1 MIKVD
6 NEIFSDTLINI
17 NKKYVISATIQER
30 ENYYTFPRH
39 THRSVEIYYF
49 IEGSCKMDIGDEV
62 IDANKGHIIII
73 PPNIVHSFY
82 LETKEKT
89 KFIHIHID
97 VNELELLLTMD
108 NNIKINL
115 IPIIF
120 SIKYHYRI
128 VADNNLKSL
137 LYSII
142 KEKNDTSI
150 ISRAL
155 CNLHLIEFII
165 NVIKKEDMTSLFLN
179 FKNTITPR
187 YVLLSFEYIENHY
200 SEKVL
205 ISDIS
210 ESLNISSRYLSKLF
224 YEVTNLTIF
233 QYLTLY
239 RVNKAINLML
249 TTNESLT
256 DISLNVGLGDV
267 QHFSKVFK
275 NIIGI
280 NPRKYKQLLLES

>member
-1 MIKVD
+1 
-6 NEIFSDTLINI
+6 
-17 NKKYVISATIQER
+17 
-30 ENYYTFPRH
+30 
-39 THRSVEIYYF
+39 
-49 IEGSCKMDIGDEV
+49 
-62 IDANKGHIIII
+62 
-73 PPNIVHSFY
+73 
-82 LETKEKT
+82 
-89 KFIHIHID
+89 
-97 VNELELLLTMD
+97 MD

-165 NVIKKEDMTSLFLN
+165 NVIKKEDMTSLFSN

-210 ESLNISSRYLSKLF
+210 ESLNISSRYL
-224 YEVTNLTIF
+224 N
-233 QYLTLY
+233 
-239 RVNKAINLML
+239 
-249 TTNESLT
+249 
-256 DISLNVGLGDV
+256 
-267 QHFSKVFK
+267 
-275 NIIGI
+275 
-280 NPRKYKQLLLES
+280 